1 MTSGTSSSG
10 NRVLPLTVKIIIT
23 LPKVCFSVSDTN
35 ANPGYG
41 VSGLISGL
49 DTTPPTITV
58 TPSSDD
64 SSSKTEITVSATAT
78 DEGSGLKSGSLIYK
92 VIDGADSCDS
102 TEMAT
107 ATTSGSGI
115 DLNTEAQNNHK
126 VCFQVEDNLAHIT
139 YATSGVISGIDRTDP
154 VINVSSVVNNQL
166 SATVSDN
173 LDDNPSFTYQLLSS
187 GNCDSTTEGSFAT
200 YNPGSKLT
208 LSLAQTACFKALD
221 AAGNVTYAAS
231 SSGTDPTASVGTSGG
246 SSRGL
251 SGISSNLKD
260 ISALVG
266 VSLLG
271 AIFFLLF
278 FIHHKKEQ
286 EQSHHLST

>member
-1 MTSGTSSSG
+1 MSSDSSSG
-10 NRVLPLTVKIIIT
+10 NSVT
-23 LPKVCFSVSDTN
+23 LNSESDNSKKVCFSVSDTN

-139 YATSGVISGIDRTDP
+139 YATSGVISGIDRTPPTIIVTPASDDASP
-154 VINVSSVVNNQL
+154 KTAI
-166 SATVSDN
+166 TVS
-173 LDDNPSFTYQLLSS
+173 
-187 GNCDSTTEGSFAT
+187 
-200 YNPGSKLT
+200 
-208 LSLAQTACFKALD
+208 
-221 AAGNVTYAAS
+221 AS
-231 SSGTDPTASVGTSGG
+231 STDP
-246 SSRGL
+246 
-251 SGISSNLKD
+251 D
-260 ISALVG
+260 
-266 VSLLG
+266 LG
-271 AIFFLLF
+271 ATPAW
-278 FIHHKKEQ
+278 IHKVI
-286 EQSHHLST
+286 SDSDSM